1 MKIKN
6 ILYAIENE
14 TPVYYVNTDTLE
26 IFKGIIVG
34 INNCISDVEV
44 KIQIRYNVSTSE
56 KNSDIIYTNSN
67 VVFAYLDEALDY
79 QEDQR
84 QYKTSQYELEIKT
97 IKDLLMFPLN
107 HQLNGDICNEC
118 ALEAYKQKAKKLC
131 DIEL

>member
-56 KNSDIIYTNSN
+56 KNYDIICTNSN
-67 VVFAYLDEALDY
+67 VVFAYLDDALDY
-79 QEDQR
+79 KENQR
-84 QYKTSQYELEIKT
+84 QYIISQYQHEIKT
-97 IKDLLMFPLN
+97 VEDLLKFPLN
-107 HQLNGDICNEC
+107 YQLNGDNYNEC
-118 ALEAYKQKAKKLC
+118 ALEAYKQMAKKIC
-131 DIEL
+131 NIEL

>member
-34 INNCISDVEV
+34 MNNCISDVEV

-56 KNSDIIYTNSN
+56 KNYDIICTNSN
-67 VVFAYLDEALDY
+67 VVFAYLVDALDY
-79 QEDQR
+79 KENQR
-84 QYKTSQYELEIKT
+84 QYIISQYQHEIKT
-97 IKDLLMFPLN
+97 VEDLLKFPLN
-107 HQLNGDICNEC
+107 YQLNGDNYNEC
-118 ALEAYKQKAKKLC
+118 ALEAYKQMAKKIC
-131 DIEL
+131 NIEL